1 MQYGM
6 MRAQRTSCLN
16 TDDSWMY
23 EDGQD
28 EVVFSVGKAC
38 QLLGIG
44 LCGTEGAYT
53 AEVELLE
60 VSMHIRRTYILLA
73 QPCIHLA
80 QPKQLAGF
88 CTTFPCRAHQSC
100 LVKLMPGVPTYSVN
114 LCHAA
119 ATQCD
124 QLCQLSGVL
133 PAFTT
138 NQVARTQPI
147 VPVAGGPSRRVATG
161 RQDTRCSPELH

>member
-23 EDGQD
+23 EDGRD
-28 EVVFSVGKAC
+28 EIVFSVAKAC

-60 VSMHIRRTYILLA
+60 VSNA
-73 QPCIHLA
+73 QTCIN
-80 QPKQLAGF
+80 F
-88 CTTFPCRAHQSC
+88 
-100 LVKLMPGVPTYSVN
+100 
-114 LCHAA
+114 
-119 ATQCD
+119 
-124 QLCQLSGVL
+124 
-133 PAFTT
+133 
-138 NQVARTQPI
+138 
-147 VPVAGGPSRRVATG
+147 GGP
-161 RQDTRCSPELH
+161 

>member
-23 EDGQD
+23 EDGHD
-28 EVVFSVGKAC
+28 EIVFSVAKAC

-60 VSMHIRRTYILLA
+60 VRDAQTCTRSGGLYHNCRKLDVIKTCNRFCASRCCSWLQHPCTLQGQPQAAGQGSCAPSALA
-73 QPCIHLA
+73 VH
-80 QPKQLAGF
+80 PKSA
-88 CTTFPCRAHQSC
+88 S
-100 LVKLMPGVPTYSVN
+100 
-114 LCHAA
+114 
-119 ATQCD
+119 
-124 QLCQLSGVL
+124 
-133 PAFTT
+133 
-138 NQVARTQPI
+138 
-147 VPVAGGPSRRVATG
+147 
-161 RQDTRCSPELH
+161 